1 MKDEILPVSG
11 GSSKS
16 RIESSFLGMEDS
28 LNGAASVDMAVG
40 VAEDNNEVMVV
51 GLEGRFAGRMD
62 EILMG

>member
-1 MKDEILPVSG
+1 
-11 GSSKS
+11 
-16 RIESSFLGMEDS
+16 MEDS